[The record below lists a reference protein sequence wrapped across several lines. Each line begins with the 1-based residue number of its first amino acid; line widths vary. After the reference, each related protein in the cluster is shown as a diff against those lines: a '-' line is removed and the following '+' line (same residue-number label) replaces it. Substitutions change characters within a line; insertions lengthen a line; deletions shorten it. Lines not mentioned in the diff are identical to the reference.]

1 MKVKITADS
10 TSDLSEELI
19 RRYDIAI
26 APHTVSLGERSGKD
40 GIEIT
45 SEDIYAYVDRTGSLP
60 KSSAI
65 SMWEDTELVQHWRNE
80 GYEIVHICIGS
91 QFSSAFQNAT
101 LAATEVGGA
110 WVVDSKNL
118 STGQGHVV
126 LYAAELAA
134 NGASAAEIVAA
145 CDELAGRVEAS
156 FVVNTIDYLYK
167 GGRCSALAALGANIL
182 QIKPCINVVNGRMV
196 PGKKYTGSIDRVI
209 RSYVNDRLRDRTDI
223 EQGRIFI
230 THTYCE
236 PKTIETVKTLIRE
249 YCPDMQE
256 ILETTAGAT
265 VTSHCGP
272 GTLGVLF
279 IRKPAFKT
287 EEN

>member
-10 TSDLSEELI
+10 TCDLSEELI

-26 APHTVSLGERSGKD
+26 APLTVSLGERNGKD
-40 GIEIT
+40 GVDIT
-45 SEDIYAYVDRTGSLP
+45 PEDIYAYVDRMGSLP

-65 SMWEDTELVQHWRNE
+65 SVWEYTELFQHWRNE
-80 GYEIVHICIGS
+80 GYEIVHVCISS
-91 QFSSAFQNAT
+91 QFSSTFQNAT
-101 LAATEVGGA
+101 LAAAEVGGA

-118 STGQGHVV
+118 STGQGHVA

-134 NGASAAEIVAA
+134 KGAGAAEIAAA
-145 CDELAGRVEAS
+145 CNELTDRVEAS

-209 RSYVNDRLRDRTDI
+209 RSYVKDRLQDRLDI
-223 EQGRIFI
+223 EQSRIFI

-236 PKTIETVKTLIRE
+236 PKTIETVKTLVRE
-249 YCPDMQE
+249 YCPNMQE
-256 ILETTAGAT
+256 ILETDAGAT
-265 VTSHCGP
+265 VTTHCGP